1 MASAKR
7 LSGDEAKSRL
17 EKIKELA
24 VIGMF
29 SDDTFMETL
38 VLKGGNA
45 LDLVYKLSARASV
58 DIDFSMR
65 ADFPGGLDAFR
76 GKVEASL
83 GQTYAEAGLKAFD
96 FKVEDRPAML
106 SEELKSFWGGYGI
119 EFKLIE
125 ESKYKELSGD
135 LEALRRNAID
145 LGKGTKF
152 LIDVSRFEHLGERV
166 ERQFHGYV
174 VFVYSPEMILAE
186 KLRALCQQ
194 MREYGPIVKRDRVGS
209 SRARDFV
216 DIYLIATDG
225 GVDMTLAQNR
235 ALLESVFKAK
245 RVPLHFLK
253 LLPQYKALH
262 EASFGAV
269 KDTLKRGHRLR
280 EFDFYFSFVTD
291 LIDRLEP
298 SGDV

>member
-1 MASAKR
+1 MASAKPM
-7 LSGDEAKSRL
+7 SGGEQNSRL

-29 SDDTFMETL
+29 SDDALMEAL

-45 LDLVYKLSARASV
+45 LDLIYKLSARASV
-58 DIDFSMR
+58 DVDFSMQ

-76 GKVEASL
+76 AKVQASL
-83 GQTYAEAGLKAFD
+83 SQTYGDAGLRVFD
-96 FKVEDRPAML
+96 FKVEDRPETI
-106 SEELKSFWGGYGI
+106 SEDLRSFWGGYDI

-125 ESKYKELSGD
+125 DVQYKKYSGD
-135 LEALRRNAID
+135 IDALRQNAIN

-152 LIDVSRFEHLGERV
+152 LIDVSRFEHLPGRIER
-166 ERQFHGYV
+166 ELHGYI

-194 MREYGPIVKRDRVGS
+194 MKEYGPIVKRGRTGS
-209 SRARDFV
+209 SRARDFI

-225 GVDMTLAQNR
+225 GVDMTTDENL

-245 RVPLHFLK
+245 RVPLNFLDY
-253 LLPQYKALH
+253 LPEYKAFH
-262 EASFGAV
+262 EASFDAV
-269 KDTLKRGHRLR
+269 RATLKSGHELH
-280 EFDFYFSFVTD
+280 EFDFYFSFVLG
-291 LIDRLEP
+291 LIGKLQAA
-298 SGDV
+298 GNV